1 MYIFHEDDD
10 DSLLPKRLCLVNKD
24 FKTPFSCSMTRI
36 LKKKDERLQFEFKK
50 SISTNS
56 IS

>member
-36 LKKKDERLQFEFKK
+36 LKKKDERLQFGFQK
-50 SISTNS
+50 
-56 IS
+56 